1 MDDPASTPLS
11 STLCPQF
18 ISFPSSVRLLRQR
31 IAASLQ
37 IDLASRNHVNFDSIY
52 SRFLRSTWDAETLQ
66 IARHWLFEPLLVPDS
81 DLAQILPMKQST
93 ATSPKETSTFVCYF
107 RSWPIRVSQ
116 LRCIMLELM
125 KGGFSHDQV
134 VREWDLLLKNMSA
147 DTMVTVRYVG
157 VTDGENAYARVVH
170 TRAPENSLQGN
181 FTRLVDRMF
190 PAVGSADR
198 QLSDLYRDQLERAAI
213 GFFSFRTL
221 LNSQKGG
228 RQILIPLN
236 IQSEC
241 AFYRCRTRL
250 LAHVDEMAAE
260 TNAELHRKVRDLL
273 GGWQR
278 QMHQKFKSARSAP
291 EESWRFLTV
300 ALDQATPQ
308 QTAQG
313 YCLVSI
319 CGEHPPWATVRDGSS
334 FLSGERASSAIV
346 RNVLQ
351 SLAQLEQ
358 SKYFASI
365 DSLERIMCFSELLYL
380 PNLTLT
386 QANESRSARLALAA
400 DHQSKQMR
408 RKRRLSESELQS
420 LDTQLQHLL
429 GQDESQQYL
438 APDAERQGYLDGQL
452 SRILPRKKRRP
463 GYTEITRRII
473 SENLTTSASDE
484 SKPKDE
490 KKNSAVNF
498 LFALPNH
505 YMLVVE
511 RYGRVAT
518 TQGKLEQA
526 VALFSTPV
534 SILYRFNMPQES
546 DWIEWFIKQPSG
558 YYIAA
563 CLEARESVGSLSPE
577 KRAYLTTQLEDVQRL
592 HDWRSR
598 LEVLNNETQNCMA
611 FQADWLQFLK
621 STKQKQQP
629 RPVHGISPISRIG
642 ASKSSAYRDLDR
654 SNNPGTKSHAY
665 LS

>member
-1 MDDPASTPLS
+1 MQMAHSRLDASG
-11 STLCPQF
+11 
-18 ISFPSSVRLLRQR
+18 IYEG
-31 IAASLQ
+31 LQ
-37 IDLASRNHVNFDSIY
+37 
-52 SRFLRSTWDAETLQ
+52 
-66 IARHWLFEPLLVPDS
+66 
-81 DLAQILPMKQST
+81 
-93 ATSPKETSTFVCYF
+93 
-107 RSWPIRVSQ
+107 
-116 LRCIMLELM
+116 
-125 KGGFSHDQV
+125 
-134 VREWDLLLKNMSA
+134 
-147 DTMVTVRYVG
+147 
-157 VTDGENAYARVVH
+157 
-170 TRAPENSLQGN
+170 
-181 FTRLVDRMF
+181 
-190 PAVGSADR
+190 
-198 QLSDLYRDQLERAAI
+198 
-213 GFFSFRTL
+213 
-221 LNSQKGG
+221 
-228 RQILIPLN
+228 
-236 IQSEC
+236 
-241 AFYRCRTRL
+241 
-250 LAHVDEMAAE
+250 
-260 TNAELHRKVRDLL
+260 
-273 GGWQR
+273 
-278 QMHQKFKSARSAP
+278 
-291 EESWRFLTV
+291 
-300 ALDQATPQ
+300 
-308 QTAQG
+308 
-313 YCLVSI
+313 
-319 CGEHPPWATVRDGSS
+319 
-334 FLSGERASSAIV
+334 
-346 RNVLQ
+346 
-351 SLAQLEQ
+351 
-358 SKYFASI
+358 
-365 DSLERIMCFSELLYL
+365 
-380 PNLTLT
+380 
-386 QANESRSARLALAA
+386 SARLALAA

-438 APDAERQGYLDGQL
+438 DPDAERQGYLDGQL

-629 RPVHGISPISRIG
+629 RPVHLLNGIEVFVCKAGQAYVDYYEPESSSRSTRTRLGPRNAALAPLHFSDQRFVYFTEHGIDIRDAEGVTLFSDLAGEYLATFPISKFPDNVRRLWYLVRNPLVVEQSRSGPSDVMPVKRGRGLPQSLQQTRLQTQSLRQDDALWLLQAYIDKEFPNGGYYRSWAKDDEPDVG
-642 ASKSSAYRDLDR
+642 AWNEAFLQ
-654 SNNPGTKSHAY
+654 
-665 LS
+665 